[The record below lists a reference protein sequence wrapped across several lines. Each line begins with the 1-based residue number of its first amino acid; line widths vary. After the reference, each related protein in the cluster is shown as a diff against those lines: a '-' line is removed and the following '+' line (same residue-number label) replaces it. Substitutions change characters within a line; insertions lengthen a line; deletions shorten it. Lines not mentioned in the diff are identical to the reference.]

1 MTWLDLPYR
10 WLPPPSFTPPF
21 NTNKGARLRYL
32 CLAPFRLKLLWSIRV
47 EDIGTVWEEDSIVY
61 DDNWGLWTIR
71 GITSI
76 FEWGEEDIEEIGFS
90 LPTSSWTLPTPP
102 PDPSHF
108 PSSTRL
114 LNLDLFH
121 ALGVVDREFLAPLV
135 SWSGYRACR
144 LRYTTTVPTV
154 KTPESLRFLF
164 FFTLMEIVLE
174 ALRCPGLQRADDVL
188 WAAKT
193 ALELGAAMKIHR
205 FLPWLC
211 LPRLMDQFQWTT
223 RTQPLLEAYTLHRF
237 YFKDQVRQTGDAW
250 ILEAWSQL
258 SNVSVPHTNLLYYLP
273 PLETLDN
280 LDNLDHLDHL
290 KKEKYIPLRSWLP
303 DERIPRVTKTEKPNE
318 NPRFS
323 LLNPS
328 ILSSDH
334 DYFLTLRTANYH
346 LETYESRD
354 VHTKIVET
362 RNFLFHLPPLPSTIP
377 PTPIEIPDD
386 LHRALD
392 TQSTIVGLEDIRLF
406 FYNPPHQ
413 TVYFLANTCNVPGN
427 ARMPSVVWGRF
438 SLAEKKTLV
447 VPLRFG
453 QRVEKNW
460 VPWIVQGHYLLVYS
474 FSPLVVLSIDPLM
487 HADDSQLEQYRDDG
501 GFRPRMVFCTSLEKS
516 KNTIL
521 MGPSCPIRGSG
532 SLIEVTDESGDITGI
547 PGIPGES
554 GISKVYWGL
563 VHQVMLGHNGKRRY
577 FHRVVEISLGGNY
590 GVQIRFSSPFTFHA
604 NQYRV
609 EYAMGIAPV
618 SSSSFWI
625 TYSIMD
631 EDPRMV
637 HVSRSHLQDLLDKG
651 TKPVFH
657 PGTLEWEGI
666 TKITREITRLAE
678 LLQGWPRRTFWINRS
693 CDRSRRLQLL
703 RRVYAAGDGITS
715 LVPGTEF
722 IRIDAVDGT
731 DPRVR
736 DSWPLARYFRNRK
749 KDCKHHNEKT
759 VALTLSHFKALE
771 TALYTKPPDQT
782 DDDWVMIV
790 EDDFTLDH
798 LPLWPCSM
806 ADLLHYLNQGQYG
819 THSKK
824 KDKKIGLCSL
834 SRLFRLSEEKYSPTS
849 LWEPIRYYGTTLGYL
864 VRYGAIP
871 SMLQAF
877 YETLPEK
884 LFVSDYEV
892 FRTAERAVMTTLSWL
907 VPPYENTST
916 LHPQHENFQRKCL
929 GEFRDAFY
937 PEWNHQS

>member
-10 WLPPPSFTPPF
+10 WLPPPSFTPPLT
-21 NTNKGARLRYL
+21 TNKAARLRYL

-47 EDIGTVWEEDSIVY
+47 EDIGTIWEEDSIVY
-61 DDNWGLWTIR
+61 DDHWGLWTIR
-71 GITSI
+71 GTPST
-76 FEWGEEDIEEIGFS
+76 FEEEEIAFS

-102 PDPSHF
+102 PDPSTSDF
-108 PSSTRL
+108 PPSTRL

-121 ALGVVDREFLAPLV
+121 ALGVVDREFLVPLM

-144 LRYTTTVPTV
+144 LRYTTTVPTI
-154 KTPESLRFLF
+154 KTPESLRVLF

-174 ALRCPGLQRADDVL
+174 ALRSPGLQRADDVL

-193 ALELGAAMKIHR
+193 ALELGAALKLHR

-211 LPRLMDQFQWTT
+211 LPQLMDQFHRTT
-223 RTQPLLEAYTLHRF
+223 RIQPLLEAYTLHRF
-237 YFKDQVRQTGDAW
+237 YFKDPVRQTGDAW
-250 ILEAWSQL
+250 ILDAWSHL
-258 SNVSVPHTNLLYYLP
+258 NHLNSSNVSVPHTNLLYYLP
-273 PLETLDN
+273 PLETLDIN
-280 LDNLDHLDHL
+280 IE
-290 KKEKYIPLRSWLP
+290 KKDKFIPLRTWLP
-303 DERIPRVTKTEKPNE
+303 DEMIPRVTQTEKPND

-328 ILSSDH
+328 ILFSDH
-334 DYFLTLRTANYH
+334 QYFLTLRTANYH
-346 LETYESRD
+346 LETYQSRD
-354 VHTKIVET
+354 VYTKIVET
-362 RNFLFHLPPLPSTIP
+362 RNFLFPSLPDLSSTTR

-386 LHRALD
+386 LDRALD
-392 TQSTIVGLEDIRLF
+392 TSSTIVGLEDIRLF
-406 FYNPPHQ
+406 FYNPQ
-413 TVYFLANTCNVPGN
+413 IRTVYFLANTCNVPGN

-438 SLAEKKTLV
+438 RLDEKKTLV

-460 VPWIVQGHYLLVYS
+460 VPWIVQGHYLLLYS
-474 FSPLVVLSIDPLM
+474 FCPLVVLSIDPLM
-487 HADDSQLEQYRDDG
+487 HADDSQLQQYRDDG
-501 GFRPRMVFCTSLEKS
+501 GFRPRMVFCTSLARS
-516 KNTIL
+516 TDNLL

-532 SLIEVTDESGDITGI
+532 SLIEVTGS
-547 PGIPGES
+547 GES
-554 GISKVYWGL
+554 GITNVSKVYWGL
-563 VHQVMLGHNGKRRY
+563 VHQVLLGHNGKRRY
-577 FHRVVEISLGGNY
+577 FHRVVELSLAGND
-590 GVQIRFSSPFTFHA
+590 GIQIRFSSPFTFHA

-609 EYAMGIAPV
+609 EYAMGMAPS
-618 SSSSFWI
+618 SSSSFCI

-631 EDPRMV
+631 DDPRAV
-637 HVSRSHLQDLLDKG
+637 HVSRSHLQDLLEKG
-651 TKPVFH
+651 TTPVFH
-657 PGTLEWEGI
+657 SGNLEWEGI
-666 TKITREITRLAE
+666 TTISRGGITCLAE
-678 LLQGWPRRTFWINRS
+678 MLQGWPRRTFWINRA

-731 DPRVR
+731 DPKVR

-771 TALYTKPPDQT
+771 TALCTKPSDQT

-798 LPLWPCSM
+798 VSLWPCSLS
-806 ADLLHYLNQGQYG
+806 DLLHYLNQGLYG
-819 THSKK
+819 THTKK

-871 SMLQAF
+871 AMLQAF
-877 YETLPEK
+877 YETPPEK

-907 VPPYENTST
+907 VPPYDNTST
-916 LHPQHENFQRKCL
+916 LHPQHEDFQKKCL

-937 PEWNHQS
+937 PRVQVQTQ